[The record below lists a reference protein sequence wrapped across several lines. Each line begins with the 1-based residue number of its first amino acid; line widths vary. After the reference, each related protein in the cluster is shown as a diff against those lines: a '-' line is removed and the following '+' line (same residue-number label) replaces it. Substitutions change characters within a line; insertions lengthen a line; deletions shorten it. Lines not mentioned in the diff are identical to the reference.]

1 MHLNC
6 SEFFG
11 ILFYFILFYFILFY
25 FFYFFCFHFILFRF
39 ILVYTFIPMAQYY
52 LSIFSDLLETNSL
65 DFPITSDPYDS
76 NQDMKSNIEAFYRS
90 IRYSIRVND
99 RISGLINAYYLG
111 YLLEVRLS
119 TPSQRRRYRNV
130 LSKHYIDS
138 CTRVYNLY
146 KILGIRQ
153 IYCTRRTSFWMFRK
167 VSRATY
173 IQLIQDAFTLL

>member
-1 MHLNC
+1 MHLNY
-6 SEFFG
+6 S
-11 ILFYFILFYFILFY
+11 FYFILFYFV
-25 FFYFFCFHFILFRF
+25 FILFCF
-39 ILVYTFIPMAQYY
+39 VLLVYTFLPMAQYY

-90 IRYSIRVND
+90 IRYSIRIND
-99 RISGLINAYYLG
+99 RISGLVNAYYLG

-138 CTRVYNLY
+138 CIRVYNLY
-146 KILGIRQ
+146 KIIGIQQ

-167 VSRATY
+167 ISRTTY

>member
-1 MHLNC
+1 MPLTAQN
-6 SEFFG
+6 SLEFYFFFLF
-11 ILFYFILFYFILFY
+11 IYLFYFIISLFFFYIY
-25 FFYFFCFHFILFRF
+25 FF
-39 ILVYTFIPMAQYY
+39 TMAQYY

-65 DFPITSDPYDS
+65 DFPITSDPYDD

-90 IRYSIRVND
+90 IRYSIRIND

-146 KILGIRQ
+146 KIVGIQQ